1 MKQFSLVL
9 MTWLF
14 CLQTFAQQPQTQT
27 YHTIQKGETLFHLT
41 QVYKVTAEAICNL
54 NPGLSSTNFQA
65 GKTIAIP
72 PSEGQ
77 IEQKKRIETIK
88 TDRPADATEN
98 FRDIH
103 KVKKK
108 ETIFGI
114 CQLYGIT
121 EQELRTAN
129 PEMADPSYVLK
140 KGTFLVIPFHTER
153 IVQEVTPTDQEL
165 FDTHRPNLKFKQLKV
180 ALVLPFSSRERSR
193 ANTARLYYQGFML
206 AVDSLKHQGVNMD
219 IHILDSGK
227 NEEKMDSLMKT
238 NSLLEANLLLCP
250 QIEKSDAKV
259 AAFSKKNRIITLV
272 TRSAE
277 TANSPYLFVFNPGT
291 EVAYNKVND
300 YVLKEFKDAN
310 IIILDMKDASNSSR
324 RGQFT
329 KELKDALTANG
340 IAFKFLAI
348 DSDEKTIKATLSN
361 VKRNLIV
368 PNSANLQIL
377 QKKLL
382 PDWKKFIEDNA
393 KYRISLL
400 GYQEWL
406 TLASELKSQFYALD
420 TYIFS
425 RWWLNPN
432 NAATKSLAR
441 SYKHWYKEDMPTK
454 MPSVPVIGFDSSF
467 YMMKGLSE
475 YGTAFAYNL
484 DKMDVKPAQSFMDY
498 ERSNSWS
505 GLLNQ
510 KIGFIHFNKKV
521 VNVEF

>member
-1 MKQFSLVL
+1 MKQISLVL

-14 CLQTFAQQPQTQT
+14 CLQAFAQQPQTQT

-77 IEQKKRIETIK
+77 IEQKKRVETIK
-88 TDRPADATEN
+88 TTRPADATEN
-98 FRDIH
+98 FQDIH
-103 KVKKK
+103 KVKRK
-108 ETIFGI
+108 ETVFGI
-114 CQLYGIT
+114 CQAYGIT
-121 EQELRTAN
+121 EQELRNSN

-140 KGTFLVIPFHTER
+140 KGTYLVIPYHTER

-165 FDTHRPNLKFKQLKV
+165 FEIHRPNVKYNQLKV
-180 ALVLPFSSRERSR
+180 ALVLPFSSRDRSR
-193 ANTARLYYQGFML
+193 ANTARMYYQGFML

-227 NEEKMDSLMKT
+227 NEEKLDSLMKT
-238 NSLLEANLLLCP
+238 SSMLEANLLLCP
-250 QIEKSDAKV
+250 QVEKSDAKV
-259 AAFSKKNRIITLV
+259 AAFSKKNKIITLV
-272 TRSAE
+272 TRSTE

-291 EVAYNKVND
+291 EVAYNKVNE
-300 YVLKEFKDAN
+300 YVMKEFKDAN
-310 IIILDMKDASNSSR
+310 IIILDMKDGSNSTR

-340 IAFKFLAI
+340 IAYKFLAI
-348 DSDEKTIKATLSN
+348 DSDEKAIKEALSN
-361 VKRNLIV
+361 VKKNLIV

-377 QKKLL
+377 QKRLL
-382 PDWKKFIEDNA
+382 PDWKKFIEANP

-400 GYQEWL
+400 GFQEWL
-406 TLASELKSQFYALD
+406 SLASELKTQFYALD

-432 NAATKSLAR
+432 NASTKALSR
-441 SYKHWYKEDMPTK
+441 SYKHWFKEDMTTK

-467 YMMKGLSE
+467 FMMKGMAD
-475 YGTAFAYNL
+475 YGSTFAYNL
-484 DKMDVKPAQSFMDY
+484 DKMDVKPAHSFMEY
-498 ERSNSWS
+498 ERINNWS
-505 GLLNQ
+505 GFLNQ
-510 KIGFIHFNKKV
+510 KIGFIHFNKRV